1 MKQKYFL
8 ITVLSW
14 LSLLMAEAQVT
25 TITIGNDAYRFS
37 YDAPYSNFYKY
48 STVQMLYT
56 PSEIGKSG
64 RITSI
69 AFKVASASS
78 MSTSEVKVYLGHK
91 SDRFSGTTDYV
102 RSTNLTLVYSGSPT
116 LGQTTGWEKLS
127 FNQGSFNYNGTN
139 DLVVVVTKKCT
150 TYNSSLKYY
159 YFEGGDFTLYRRSD
173 SDTSL
178 GNVTNTY
185 DSYDSS
191 TQRPSV
197 RFEMEGAKDV
207 PSLASI
213 GDNTSLIGNVLPYS
227 NYFEYS
233 TTQSL
238 YTPTEIGMRGKITSI
253 AFEVATTS
261 SLATSEVKVYLG
273 HKSGKFSGIN
283 DYVRSANLTLV
294 YSGSPTLGRTKGWE
308 KLQFN
313 RSEFTYNG
321 TDNLV
326 VVVTRKSA
334 NYSENLKYYYITG
347 SGNNA
352 LYRRSDSETS
362 YGDVTNT
369 SNAYNTETIR
379 PSIRI
384 EFEPYQ
390 KSNMIFADKDS
401 TFNDVK
407 YTLHPNLTATVKSVT
422 ASWTNIVIPSSLSYE
437 GETFAVTG
445 IGANAFSESINY
457 SITLPTSI
465 TSVHADA
472 FKNSW
477 SLSVFWNGSALLTE
491 SHINNM
497 KEDSQNVLI
506 YVNSTNQL
514 ASSSLQN
521 VANVVVNSTA
531 KSVVLED
538 GWNFHCPRQFT
549 ANSISFT
556 REFILTS
563 GVNGVSAGWETIA
576 LPFNV
581 STIRHST
588 KGELT
593 PFANYSSSIDKKPF
607 WLYSWSSSG
616 WKKASS
622 ITGNTP
628 YLICFPNNEMY
639 HPDYI
644 LGGDITFSAT
654 NATVYESD
662 TKVLGYESYSYDNR
676 WFLPTFVG
684 IEIYEYFYNTNW
696 GTTAAETG
704 GETPGSV
711 FLRNYRPTNPFEG
724 FIYSTSAARMF
735 PVFPNVDE
743 ETTGILEL
751 NTRDSQ
757 QTGTTVYDLKGRL
770 VVRTQDGDA
779 EQALKQL
786 PAGVYIVNGKK
797 MMIRR

>member
-1 MKQKYFL
+1 MKQKYIL

-14 LSLLMAEAQVT
+14 LFLLGATAETSVV
-25 TITIGNDAYRFS
+25 TIGDDATYKAYRIPYYNYYKNSTTQTLYSASEIGRSGKIKSIAFKVATVTSLPTTEVNVYLGHKSSGINGTSDFVRSSDLTLVYSGAPTLGASTGWETLRFNQGEFTYNGKDNLVVVVTKKSTSDSNTLQYYCMSSGNSLYRKDDYNAS
-37 YDAPYSNFYKY
+37 YADVTNTSIAYEMTNERPSIRLEIEEEELPAYATAIIGNNATESSSDAPYRTSYKY
-48 STVQMLYT
+48 STTQMLYT

-64 RITSI
+64 KIKSI
-69 AFKVASASS
+69 AFKVATAVNVP
-78 MSTSEVKVYLGHK
+78 TTEVAVYLGHK
-91 SDRFSGTTDYV
+91 SSKFSDFSGYV
-102 RSTNLTLVYSGSPT
+102 GSSNLTLVYFGKPT
-116 LGQTTGWEKLS
+116 LGLSTGWE
-127 FNQGSFNYNGTN
+127 
-139 DLVVVVTKKCT
+139 
-150 TYNSSLKYY
+150 
-159 YFEGGDFTLYRRSD
+159 TL
-173 SDTSL
+173 
-178 GNVTNTY
+178 
-185 DSYDSS
+185 
-191 TQRPSV
+191 
-197 RFEMEGAKDV
+197 E
-207 PSLASI
+207 
-213 GDNTSLIGNVLPYS
+213 
-227 NYFEYS
+227 
-233 TTQSL
+233 
-238 YTPTEIGMRGKITSI
+238 
-253 AFEVATTS
+253 
-261 SLATSEVKVYLG
+261 
-273 HKSGKFSGIN
+273 
-283 DYVRSANLTLV
+283 
-294 YSGSPTLGRTKGWE
+294 
-308 KLQFN
+308 FN
-313 RSEFTYNG
+313 RGEFTYNG

-326 VVVTRKSA
+326 VVVTRKSPDFVFGL
-334 NYSENLKYYYITG
+334 SYYCYTG
-347 SGNNA
+347 SGYV
-352 LYRRSDSETS
+352 LGRFSDDYSS
-362 YGDVTNT
+362 CGDVTNI
-369 SNAYNTETIR
+369 AYSYTTISSR

-384 EFEPYQ
+384 SFAY
-390 KSNMIFADKDS
+390 SNVVFADTDY
-401 TFNDVK
+401 TFNDVN
-407 YTLHPNLTATVKSVT
+407 YTLHPNNTATVKSVT

-593 PFANYSSSIDKKPF
+593 PFANYSSSIGKKPF

-616 WKKASS
+616 WKKASA

-684 IEIYEYFYNTNW
+684 VEIYEYFYNTNW
-696 GTTAAETG
+696 GTTAAEAG

-757 QTGTTVYDLKGRL
+757 QTGTTVYDLKGQL
-770 VVRTQDGDA
+770 VVRTQDGDV

-786 PAGVYIVNGKK
+786 PAGMYIVNGKK
-797 MMIRR
+797 MMNRR

>member
-25 TITIGNDAYRFS
+25 TITIGNDAYSFS

-102 RSTNLTLVYSGSPT
+102 RSTNLTLVYFGTPT

-227 NYFEYS
+227 NYFSYS

-238 YTPTEIGMRGKITSI
+238 YTPTEIGLRGKITSI

-294 YSGSPTLGRTKGWE
+294 YSGSPILGRTKGWE

-313 RSEFTYNG
+313 QGSFNYNG

-334 NYSENLKYYYITG
+334 NYSENPKYYYITG

-407 YTLHPNLTATVKSVT
+407 YTLHPNLTATVKSVES
-422 ASWTNIVIPSSLSYE
+422 SWGEVTIPSSISSD
-437 GETFAVTG
+437 GEPFAVTE
-445 IGANAFSESINY
+445 IGEQAFSKYYYLN
-457 SITLPTSI
+457 ITMPTSI
-465 TSVHADA
+465 TTIHADA
-472 FKNSW
+472 FKNSGIL
-477 SLSVFWNGSALLTE
+477 SLFWNGSVLLTQA
-491 SHINNM
+491 HIDNLQGTC
-497 KEDSQNVLI
+497 QNVLI
-506 YVNSTNQL
+506 YVSSTSQL
-514 ASSSLQN
+514 ATSSLQN
-521 VANVVVNSTA
+521 VANVVVNNTA
-531 KSVVLED
+531 KNVVLQD
-538 GWNFHCPRQFT
+538 GDNFHCPRQFT
-549 ANSISFT
+549 ASSISFT
-556 REFILTS
+556 RNFILTS
-563 GVNGVSAGWETIA
+563 GVDGVCAGWETIA

-581 STIRHST
+581 KTIRHST

-593 PFANYSSSIDKKPF
+593 PFASYSSSSTKKPF

-622 ITGNTP
+622 IVGNTP
-628 YLICFPNNEMY
+628 YIICFPNNEKY
-639 HPDYI
+639 HPDYNV
-644 LGGDITFSAT
+644 GGDITFSAT
-654 NATVYESD
+654 NATVYKSEAS
-662 TKVLGYESYSYDNR
+662 VLGYDTYTYANR
-676 WFLPTFVG
+676 QFYPTFTYLGAYTTVYA
-684 IEIYEYFYNTNW
+684 INW
-696 GTTAAETG
+696 GTTVEDAG

-711 FLRNYRPTNPFEG
+711 FLSGHRYVIPFEG
-724 FIYSTSAARMF
+724 FIYSTSGARMF
-735 PVFPNVDE
+735 PIFPNEDA

-751 NTRDSQ
+751 KAQDSQ
-757 QTGTTVYDLKGRL
+757 PTGATVYDLKGQLL
-770 VVRTQDGDA
+770 VKTQDGNV
-779 EQALKQL
+779 EQVLRQL
-786 PAGVYIVNGKK
+786 PPGMYIVNGKK